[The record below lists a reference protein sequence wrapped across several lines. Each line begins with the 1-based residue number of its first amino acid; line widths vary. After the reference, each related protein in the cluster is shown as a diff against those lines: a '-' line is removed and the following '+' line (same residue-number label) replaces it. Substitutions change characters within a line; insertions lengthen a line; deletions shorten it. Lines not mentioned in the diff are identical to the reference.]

1 LMHIRQLSSSLA
13 FVALLASAAVAQQ
26 PAAVPS
32 QQEKKQPAPEAK
44 KSGDSMTGCVDEQD
58 GHYVLVEDRTL
69 APVANLEADGFPTE
83 GFAKHMGH
91 KVTIRGISTPGSGR
105 PTFKV
110 RTIEPVSDS
119 CTPQRP

>member
-1 LMHIRQLSSSLA
+1 MHIRQLSSSLA
-13 FVALLASAAVAQQ
+13 FVALMASAAVAQS
-26 PAAVPS
+26 PAAVS
-32 QQEKKQPAPEAK
+32 SAQEKKQAAPSDAK
-44 KSGDSMTGCVDEQD
+44 KAGGSMVGCVDEQD

-91 KVTIRGISTPGSGR
+91 KVTIRGVSTPGSGR

-110 RTIEPVSDS
+110 RAIEPISDS